1 MKPTRM
7 KNWTRRDLVKL
18 SGLGLVGL
26 AGCLEDS
33 GGSGS
38 DDGGGSG
45 DGGSGGSSDGD
56 GGGSGSGSGDGG
68 SSDSGSG
75 DGDSGSGSG
84 SPGTYTIGMVDALT
98 GSLAPYGERN
108 QRGKDL
114 ALAAI
119 NEAGIG
125 DGGQMEIVVEDSESS
140 NQSGISAAQ
149 KLVNQDGVPLLI
161 GAVSS
166 GVSIAIH
173 DSVTNPNGVVQISQ
187 NSTSPRLTE
196 KPELNRMS
204 PAGAEK
210 WEALA
215 NLVSEDG
222 HDTVAATWLN
232 NDYGAGFADVFPNA
246 FDGEV
251 VYNEPHDQGQ
261 SSYSGTLTSMA
272 STEASAWLF
281 ITYANEFTV
290 MANEAFDQGYNE
302 QVQYYGAE
310 STIADEILAN
320 TQEGAF
326 NGMKG
331 VTESAPEQQDNYQNF
346 VSQFESE
353 YDASPTVWSAYAYD
367 AVVVSALAA
376 AAADEFTKEALM
388 EVVRDV
394 TRPEGTEVSTP
405 GEALS
410 MLNDGA
416 SPSEINYQGVS
427 GPVDLDENGDPPG
440 FYRVYGVEEHEY
452 TTIEYISS

>member
-1 MKPTRM
+1 MR
-7 KNWTRRDLVKL
+7 NWTRRDLVKL
-18 SGLGLVGL
+18 SGLGVVGL

-33 GGSGS
+33 GGSDGS
-38 DDGGGSG
+38 GGSGGSG
-45 DGGSGGSSDGD
+45 DSGGSGGSSGSGESTDGD
-56 GGGSGSGSGDGG
+56 DTEMETE
-68 SSDSGSG
+68 SSSSM
-75 DGDSGSGSG
+75 S
-84 SPGTYTIGMVDALT
+84 TYTIGMVDALT

-125 DGGQMEIVVEDSESS
+125 DGGQLEIVVEDSESA
-140 NQSGISAAQ
+140 NQAGISAAQ

-161 GAVSS
+161 GAVGS

-173 DSVTNPNGVVQISQ
+173 DSVTRPNGVVQISQ
-187 NSTSPRLTE
+187 NSTSPRLTDS
-196 KPELNRMS
+196 PELNRAC

-232 NDYGAGFADVFPNA
+232 NDYGAGFADTFPNA

-251 VYNEPHDQGQ
+251 VFNEPHDQGQ

-272 STEASAWLF
+272 STDASAWLF

-320 TQEGAF
+320 TQEGSF

-331 VTESAPEQQDNYQNF
+331 VTESAPEEQENYQNF

-367 AVVVSALAA
+367 ATVIAALSA
-376 AAADEFTKEALM
+376 AAADEFTAEALT

-405 GEALS
+405 GEALG

-440 FYRVYGVEEHEY
+440 FYRVYGVEEHDY

>member
-1 MKPTRM
+1 M
-7 KNWTRRDLVKL
+7 
-18 SGLGLVGL
+18 
-26 AGCLEDS
+26 DS
-33 GGSGS
+33 DSDSESDTDDSSGS
-38 DDGGGSG
+38 MS
-45 DGGSGGSSDGD
+45 
-56 GGGSGSGSGDGG
+56 
-68 SSDSGSG
+68 
-75 DGDSGSGSG
+75 
-84 SPGTYTIGMVDALT
+84 TYTIGMVDALT
-98 GSLAPYGERN
+98 GSLAPYGQRN

-125 DGGQMEIVVEDSESS
+125 DGELEIVVEDSESS

-204 PAGAEK
+204 PAGTEK

-215 NLVSEDG
+215 SLVAEDG

-232 NDYGAGFADVFPNA
+232 NDYGAGFNDVFPEA
-246 FDGEV
+246 FDGDV

-272 STEASAWLF
+272 STDASAWLF

-302 QVQYYGAE
+302 NVQYYGAE

-331 VTESAPEQQDNYQNF
+331 VTESAPEEQENYQNF

-376 AAADEFTKEALM
+376 AAADDFTKESLM
-388 EVVRDV
+388 AVVRDV

-410 MLNDGA
+410 MLNEGA